1 MVVFLP
7 ADLARYLQTIKK
19 KEYQRLYRSNNLEKI
34 KQYPSNS
41 KERRKLSQQKY
52 SSKEENKWKKSKNSK
67 EYYQKTKHKKCKDKK
82 KISDKKYYEKNK
94 IKINTKCK
102 KYRKIRRAK
111 DIVFKLRNSVSKSI
125 SRALKRQC
133 GSKNGSS
140 CFKNLNYNLL
150 DLTNHLQQSFDPWMN
165 LNNYGK
171 YDPKTWDDHD
181 QATWTW
187 NIDHVIPQSELPYF
201 SMEEENFRKCWSLE
215 NLRPYS
221 SKQNF
226 LDGIYRIRH
235 TKGNKDG

>member
-1 MVVFLP
+1 M
-7 ADLARYLQTIKK
+7 
-19 KEYQRLYRSNNLEKI
+19 
-34 KQYPSNS
+34 
-41 KERRKLSQQKY
+41 
-52 SSKEENKWKKSKNSK
+52 
-67 EYYQKTKHKKCKDKK
+67 
-82 KISDKKYYEKNK
+82 
-94 IKINTKCK
+94 
-102 KYRKIRRAK
+102 
-111 DIVFKLRNSVSKSI
+111 
-125 SRALKRQC
+125 
-133 GSKNGSS
+133 
-140 CFKNLNYNLL
+140 
-150 DLTNHLQQSFDPWMN
+150 TNHLQQSFDPWMN